1 MKTAHLEE
9 VSLLKKRI
17 KYLRITA
24 TIPQNATSQT
34 DPFITDSESSGL
46 ISRFSQT
53 EEIFNSKTARE
64 KLRLDDSKMAELILE
79 METEKLNAQNDY
91 KFAVVQIETRMK
103 MEKANEIRRLKEE
116 NLKEVE
122 DLSRAH
128 YQQMVAFEEENE
140 KTKMKLNEQSSQ
152 QKVKVNF

>member
-9 VSLLKKRI
+9 VSLLQKRI
-17 KYLRITA
+17 KYLRINA
-24 TIPQNATSQT
+24 TIPENATTQT
-34 DPFITDSESSGL
+34 DPFIKDSESSGFKSIL
-46 ISRFSQT
+46 TQT
-53 EEIFNSKTARE
+53 DEIFQSKTARE
-64 KLRLDDSKMAELILE
+64 KLRLDDLKLAELILE

-128 YQQMVAFEEENE
+128 YQQLLAFEEESE
-140 KTKMKLNEQSSQ
+140 KTKMKL
-152 QKVKVNF
+152 